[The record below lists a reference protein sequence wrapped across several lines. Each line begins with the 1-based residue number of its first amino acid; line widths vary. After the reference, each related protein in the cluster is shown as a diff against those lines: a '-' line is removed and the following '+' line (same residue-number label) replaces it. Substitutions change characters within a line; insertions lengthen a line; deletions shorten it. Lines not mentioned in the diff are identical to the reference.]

1 MVDLPAFGSTKRHP
15 QVYYG
20 APRSYS
26 KSGSH
31 EPLPLPGSICR
42 GSVVLR
48 HSPVP
53 RQSTRDQW
61 IDLECDSTVSPL
73 SHDPKDR

>member
-1 MVDLPAFGSTKRHP
+1 MERRGRIPSLARTSRFPPWINLR
-15 QVYYG
+15 
-20 APRSYS
+20 
-26 KSGSH
+26 
-31 EPLPLPGSICR
+31 R